1 MDNYK
6 ITHYSISNILKY
18 VQDDQIAIPEIQRPF
33 VWKGKE
39 VCALIDSLYEGY
51 PIGYLIIWQNAK
63 VRVRDFGRG
72 GTKKILIDGQQR
84 VTSLMAA
91 ILGKE
96 VLDEDY
102 RYRRIQIAF
111 NPVMEDGE
119 EHFALYDE
127 SLADDPEWIKDIS
140 VLFKNDF
147 SYRKFEQEY
156 RKLNPGK
163 DLSRLEENIDRL
175 KGILKHQVGIIE
187 LSFLL
192 DIDVVSEIFI
202 RINLQGKPLN
212 QEDFVMSKISVNE
225 QYDGDLIR
233 NCIDHFC
240 HLLKE
245 PSFISILKKSEKE
258 FLSTE
263 YGKAITWAGNA
274 EDVLYVPS
282 YADMLKVVMIACF
295 GKNRVGD
302 LVHLLSG
309 RISSRGEISRKLTKE
324 SFRRLGEGVK
334 AFVAEENFRAF
345 QDALKK
351 YGYCCDRL
359 LYSQSVMNYCYA
371 MYLKMTM
378 QGISGAKRDKLIIRW
393 LTMVLITGHY
403 QASSENTVVRDCT
416 VIDQEGFSSYLDQIE
431 DLRLTE
437 DFFEA
442 ILPDK
447 YAVTTMRTAPYLAYL
462 AAQCASGA
470 RAIFSEDVT
479 IAQLYAGKADSYQLL
494 PKAYLEKCGFKTRE
508 TYGQVA
514 NITYIPKEIKGI
526 VRRNAPSAYE
536 EQLKEKVSE
545 DVINET
551 LKENAVPST
560 LFTVGEKDVEG
571 FLLERRKLMAEKV
584 REYYDSLR

>member
-51 PIGYLIIWQNAK
+51 PIGYLIIWQNSK

-96 VLDEDY
+96 ILDDDY

-111 NPVMEDGE
+111 NPVMEEGE
-119 EHFALYDE
+119 EHFVVYDE

-156 RKLNPGK
+156 RNLNPGK
-163 DLSRLEENIDRL
+163 DLSKLEENIDRL

-245 PSFISILKKSEKE
+245 PSFLSILKKSEKE
-258 FLSTE
+258 FFSTE
-263 YGKAITWAGNA
+263 SSAIVIT
-274 EDVLYVPS
+274 
-282 YADMLKVVMIACF
+282 I
-295 GKNRVGD
+295 
-302 LVHLLSG
+302 SG
-309 RISSRGEISRKLTKE
+309 ICSTIC
-324 SFRRLGEGVK
+324 
-334 AFVAEENFRAF
+334 AI
-345 QDALKK
+345 
-351 YGYCCDRL
+351 DRL
-359 LYSQSVMNYCYA
+359 SVSA
-371 MYLKMTM
+371 S
-378 QGISGAKRDKLIIRW
+378 IS
-393 LTMVLITGHY
+393 
-403 QASSENTVVRDCT
+403 
-416 VIDQEGFSSYLDQIE
+416 
-431 DLRLTE
+431 
-437 DFFEA
+437 
-442 ILPDK
+442 
-447 YAVTTMRTAPYLAYL
+447 
-462 AAQCASGA
+462 
-470 RAIFSEDVT
+470 
-479 IAQLYAGKADSYQLL
+479 LL
-494 PKAYLEKCGFKTRE
+494 
-508 TYGQVA
+508 
-514 NITYIPKEIKGI
+514 
-526 VRRNAPSAYE
+526 
-536 EQLKEKVSE
+536 
-545 DVINET
+545 
-551 LKENAVPST
+551 
-560 LFTVGEKDVEG
+560 
-571 FLLERRKLMAEKV
+571 
-584 REYYDSLR
+584 